1 MAFAAGLNYGSTSTM
16 ERPMGTSTGWPHIA
30 IITLIGEILTVI
42 GPVGVLGLWL
52 YQQTEIERNAGELR
66 KIAAARSVY
75 QTYQSNN
82 ALFNGLHEILRKD
95 DEGAERLRNFQIY
108 SYELGL
114 AALENVL
121 PEAARSGI
129 PPRVD
134 AYGGDSF
141 EQKYPLIQAR
151 LELLQTKID
160 EREEAV
166 RAVSAAAQKR
176 YFWIFVVLSVLSIAG
191 AVGKTVQKLSAAPAA

>member
-1 MAFAAGLNYGSTSTM
+1 M
-16 ERPMGTSTGWPHIA
+16 
-30 IITLIGEILTVI
+30 
-42 GPVGVLGLWL
+42 
-52 YQQTEIERNAGELR
+52 
-66 KIAAARSVY
+66 
-75 QTYQSNN
+75 
-82 ALFNGLHEILRKD
+82 
-95 DEGAERLRNFQIY
+95 RNFQIY

-166 RAVSAAAQKR
+166 RAVSAAVQKR

-191 AVGKTVQKLSAAPAA
+191 AVGKTVQKLSASPAA

>member
-1 MAFAAGLNYGSTSTM
+1 
-16 ERPMGTSTGWPHIA
+16 MGTSTGWPHIA

-95 DEGAERLRNFQIY
+95 KEGAERLRNFQIY

-166 RAVSAAAQKR
+166 RAVSSAAQKR

-191 AVGKTVQKLSAAPAA
+191 AVGKTVQKLSASPAA